1 MHEDQPKDT
10 DNTEGRQ
17 DYTCPDAK
25 IIPLTDNRAL
35 LTTTVDGYRASG
47 STGGHLG
54 VQWAWNLISEDWG
67 SFWGGTAGPIRI
79 PGPKARTPEL
89 VKAVILMTDGVFN
102 TSFFN
107 GSSSQQATALC
118 SAMRDKNVLVFSIAF
133 GDPPSQ
139 AKRTL
144 EECATPGA
152 DYYADASNTEE
163 LDGALS
169 SFAGTLTKLGSRSR
183 RPNRRRALLQYAS
196 AALCLLGARRGK
208 L

>member
-1 MHEDQPKDT
+1 MIERTGRASASDAPVSAGSYFKVHEDQPKDT

-17 DYTCPDAK
+17 DYTCPNAK
-25 IIPLTDNRAL
+25 IIPLTDNRSL
-35 LTTTVDGYRASG
+35 LTTTVDGYKASG
-47 STGGHLG
+47 STGGHFG

-67 SFWGGTAGPIRI
+67 SFWGSESRPD
-79 PGPKARTPEL
+79 PYSRTEGEDADL

-107 GSSSQQATALC
+107 GSSSQQAKALC
-118 SAMRDKNVLVFSIAF
+118 SAMREKNVLVFSIAF

-144 EECATPGA
+144 EECATPGP

-169 SFAGTLTKLGSRSR
+169 RFAGTLTNLRLS
-183 RPNRRRALLQYAS
+183 Q
-196 AALCLLGARRGK
+196 
-208 L
+208 